1 MNEEPE
7 VRTGYE
13 AAPAKP
19 QGIRALIALND
30 QTGRA
35 RTIGGWFIGW
45 RGQEADENLTAEGIV
60 ALDQHSFIPT
70 PGSVDVEFV
79 EPSGNRKVLKGK
91 ISDLGG
97 WTNARVVFESPINV
111 QEVADFVSQQT
122 GARSAVVKGRHLLL
136 GTVVA
141 EARIE
146 SRAAKALVQEWAKRH
161 APTDQI
167 EEISTLASVVI
178 GDPQRALR
186 WLSEPNLA
194 IDNRAPIDLIGE
206 KDGCE
211 RVKNLLLRAEFG
223 VLA

>member
-1 MNEEPE
+1 MNEGRD
-7 VRTGYE
+7 VRTEYE
-13 AAPAKP
+13 AAPARP
-19 QGIRALIALND
+19 QGIRALIAVND

-45 RGQEADENLTAEGIV
+45 RGGEADENLKSEGIF
-60 ALDQHSFIPT
+60 ALDPHSFVPT
-70 PGSVDVEFV
+70 PGPVDVEFV

-97 WTNARVVFESPINV
+97 WINAQIVFESPINV
-111 QEVADFVSQQT
+111 QDVADFVSQQIV
-122 GARSAVVKGRHLLL
+122 AKSVVFKGRNLTS
-136 GTVVA
+136 GRMVA

-146 SRAAKALVQEWAKRH
+146 SRAAKVLVQEWAKRH

-194 IDNRAPIDLIGE
+194 IDNRSPIDLIGE
-206 KDGCE
+206 KDGSE